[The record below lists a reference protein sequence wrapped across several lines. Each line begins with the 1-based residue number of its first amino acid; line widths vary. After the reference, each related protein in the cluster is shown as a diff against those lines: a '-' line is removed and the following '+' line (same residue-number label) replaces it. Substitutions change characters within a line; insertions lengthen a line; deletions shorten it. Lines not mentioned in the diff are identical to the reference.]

1 MFKNCYHFSTEA
13 LEDKLL
19 CYDEEDFRV
28 VWNAIIICAAMEGIT
43 IYCFCIMSNHIH
55 ILLSGTEEQ
64 IRRFFAKFKQKTG
77 RHFQARYNMH
87 TARELSYKLFAV
99 KDRRT
104 FCQEVA
110 YILRNPYKAG
120 ISSPFSYKWSTA
132 DAYFK
137 PSDSSIQ
144 GRYVSDF
151 PSKKLRTILKTRFP
165 LPASLQIRSG
175 RITSHSFVDY
185 TFVEKMF
192 DNSSLRFFNLIKTW
206 NIEDIVNSGH
216 GQDIPDAY
224 TDTEVLRGIRA
235 ICQDTFNGLSLDK
248 MDQKSLATV
257 VRRIRSRF
265 GCGRSQLLRL
275 LPVDDFLLDRIL

>member
-99 KDRRT
+99 KDRRA

-216 GQDIPDAY
+216 GQDIPDVY
-224 TDTEVLRGIRA
+224 TDTEVLRGIRE
-235 ICQDTFNGLSLDK
+235 ICPCS
-248 MDQKSLATV
+248 
-257 VRRIRSRF
+257 
-265 GCGRSQLLRL
+265 
-275 LPVDDFLLDRIL
+275 P

>member
-99 KDRRT
+99 KDRRA

-192 DNSSLRFFNLIKTW
+192 DNSSLRFFNLIKTRTSPMS
-206 NIEDIVNSGH
+206 IPTQKYFAASGRS
-216 GQDIPDAY
+216 ARTLS
-224 TDTEVLRGIRA
+224 TDCLSTRWIR
-235 ICQDTFNGLSLDK
+235 N
-248 MDQKSLATV
+248 
-257 VRRIRSRF
+257 RSRRSSA
-265 GCGRSQLLRL
+265 GSGRASAAGGASFSACS
-275 LPVDDFLLDRIL
+275 P